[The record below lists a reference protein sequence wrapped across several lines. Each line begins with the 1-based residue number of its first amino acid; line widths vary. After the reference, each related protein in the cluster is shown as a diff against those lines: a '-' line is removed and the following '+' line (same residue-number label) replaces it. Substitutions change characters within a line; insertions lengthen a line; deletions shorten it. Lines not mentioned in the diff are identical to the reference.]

1 LTSLFLVVT
10 IEPTTSKGGKMEK
23 QKAVIITTDGDKS
36 VVEFDFGKS
45 YQLLSDAVGGMIEC
59 VGLEDAD
66 VWCNENGIAEGLP
79 LNMIASAIY
88 SDAFKA
94 GNAILGNVI
103 ITGSCDA
110 EGETLGLTDEQVAY
124 WLAYDKKVIPAVYL
138 LSGMY
143 N

>member
-1 LTSLFLVVT
+1 
-10 IEPTTSKGGKMEK
+10 MEK
-23 QKAVIITTDGDKS
+23 QKAVIITTEGKKS
-36 VVEFDFGKS
+36 LVEFDFGNS
-45 YQLLSDAVGGMIEC
+45 YQILSDAVGGMIEC
-59 VGLEDAD
+59 VGLKDAD

-88 SDAFKA
+88 SDAFNSS
-94 GNAILGNVI
+94 NAILGNVI

-124 WLAYDKKVIPAVYL
+124 WLAYDKKVIPTSYL

>member
-1 LTSLFLVVT
+1 
-10 IEPTTSKGGKMEK
+10 MEK
-23 QKAVIITTDGDKS
+23 QKAVIITTEGKKS
-36 VVEFDFGKS
+36 VVDFDFGNS
-45 YQLLSDAVGGMIEC
+45 YQILSDAVGGMIEC
-59 VGLEDAD
+59 VGLKDAD

-88 SDAFKA
+88 SDAF
-94 GNAILGNVI
+94 NASNPILGNVI

-124 WLAYDKKVIPAVYL
+124 WLAYDKKVIPTAYL

>member
-1 LTSLFLVVT
+1 
-10 IEPTTSKGGKMEK
+10 MEK
-23 QKAVIITTDGDKS
+23 QKAVIISTDGHKS
-36 VVEFDFGKS
+36 VVEFEFGKS

-59 VGLEDAD
+59 VGLKDAD

-88 SDAFKA
+88 SDAFNA

-103 ITGSCDA
+103 ITGSCDD

-124 WLAYDKKVIPAVYL
+124 WLDYDKKFLPTAYL

>member
-1 LTSLFLVVT
+1 M
-10 IEPTTSKGGKMEK
+10 KK
-23 QKAVIITTDGDKS
+23 QKAVIISTEGHKS

-59 VGLEDAD
+59 VGLKDAD
-66 VWCNENGIAEGLP
+66 LWCNENGISEGLD

-88 SDAFKA
+88 SDAFGA
-94 GNAILGNVI
+94 GNPILGNVI
-103 ITGSCDA
+103 ITGSADD

-124 WLAYDKKVIPAVYL
+124 WLEYDKKVIPTAYL
-138 LSGMY
+138 MSGMY

>member
-1 LTSLFLVVT
+1 
-10 IEPTTSKGGKMEK
+10 MEK

-59 VGLEDAD
+59 VGLEGAD
-66 VWCNENGIAEGLP
+66 LWCNENGIAEGLP

-88 SDAFKA
+88 SDAF
-94 GNAILGNVI
+94 NASNPILGNVI
-103 ITGSCDA
+103 ITGGADE
-110 EGETLGLTDEQVAY
+110 EGETLGLTDEQVGY
-124 WLAYDKKVIPAVYL
+124 WVDYDKKVIPASFL

-143 N
+143 I

>member
-1 LTSLFLVVT
+1 
-10 IEPTTSKGGKMEK
+10 MEK
-23 QKAVIITTDGDKS
+23 QKAVIITTEGKKS
-36 VVEFDFGKS
+36 IVDFDFGNS
-45 YQLLSDAVGGMIEC
+45 YQILSDAVGGMIEC
-59 VGLEDAD
+59 VGLKDAD

-88 SDAFKA
+88 SDAF
-94 GNAILGNVI
+94 NASNPILGNVI

-124 WLAYDKKVIPAVYL
+124 WLAYDKKVIPTAYL

>member
-1 LTSLFLVVT
+1 M
-10 IEPTTSKGGKMEK
+10 KK
-23 QKAVIITTDGDKS
+23 QKAVIISTEGQKS
-36 VVEFDFGKS
+36 VVEFEFRKS

-59 VGLEDAD
+59 VGLKDAD

-88 SDAFKA
+88 SDAFNSS
-94 GNAILGNVI
+94 NAILGNVI
-103 ITGSCDA
+103 ITGSCDD

-124 WLAYDKKVIPAVYL
+124 WLDYDKKVIPTAYL

>member
-1 LTSLFLVVT
+1 
-10 IEPTTSKGGKMEK
+10 MEK
-23 QKAVIITTDGDKS
+23 QKAVIITTEGKKS
-36 VVEFDFGKS
+36 LVEFDFGNS
-45 YQLLSDAVGGMIEC
+45 YQILSDAVGGMIEC
-59 VGLEDAD
+59 VGLKDAD
-66 VWCNENGIAEGLP
+66 VWCNENGIAEGLS

-88 SDAFKA
+88 SDAFNSS
-94 GNAILGNVI
+94 NAILGNVI

-124 WLAYDKKVIPAVYL
+124 WLAYDKKVIPTVYL

>member
-1 LTSLFLVVT
+1 
-10 IEPTTSKGGKMEK
+10 MEK
-23 QKAVIITTDGDKS
+23 QKAVIITTEGKKS
-36 VVEFDFGKS
+36 LVEFDFGNS
-45 YQLLSDAVGGMIEC
+45 YQTLSDAVGGMIEC
-59 VGLEDAD
+59 VGLKDAD
-66 VWCNENGIAEGLP
+66 VWCNENGIAEGLS

-88 SDAFKA
+88 SDAF
-94 GNAILGNVI
+94 NSSNPILGNVI

-124 WLAYDKKVIPAVYL
+124 WLDYDKKVIPTAYL

>member
-1 LTSLFLVVT
+1 
-10 IEPTTSKGGKMEK
+10 MEK
-23 QKAVIITTDGDKS
+23 QKAVIITTEGKKS
-36 VVEFDFGKS
+36 LVEFDFGNS
-45 YQLLSDAVGGMIEC
+45 YQILSDAVVGMIEC
-59 VGLEDAD
+59 VGLKDAD
-66 VWCNENGIAEGLP
+66 VWCNENGIAEGLF

-88 SDAFKA
+88 SDAF
-94 GNAILGNVI
+94 NASNPILGNVI

-124 WLAYDKKVIPAVYL
+124 WLAYDKKVIPTAYL

>member
-1 LTSLFLVVT
+1 M
-10 IEPTTSKGGKMEK
+10 KK
-23 QKAVIITTDGDKS
+23 QKAVIISTEGHKS

-59 VGLEDAD
+59 VGLKDAD

-88 SDAFKA
+88 SDAFNSS
-94 GNAILGNVI
+94 NAILGNVI

>member
-1 LTSLFLVVT
+1 M
-10 IEPTTSKGGKMEK
+10 KK
-23 QKAVIITTDGDKS
+23 QKAVIISTEGHKS

-59 VGLEDAD
+59 VGLKNAD
-66 VWCNENGIAEGLP
+66 LWCNENGISEGLD

-88 SDAFKA
+88 SEAF
-94 GNAILGNVI
+94 NASSPILGNVI
-103 ITGSCDA
+103 ITGSVDA

-124 WLAYDKKVIPAVYL
+124 WLEYNRKVIPTAYL
-138 LSGMY
+138 MSGMY

>member
-1 LTSLFLVVT
+1 M
-10 IEPTTSKGGKMEK
+10 KQ
-23 QKAVIITTDGDKS
+23 QKAVIISTEGHKS

-59 VGLEDAD
+59 VGLKDAD
-66 VWCNENGIAEGLP
+66 LWCNENGISEGLD

-88 SDAFKA
+88 SDAFGA
-94 GNAILGNVI
+94 GNPILGNVI
-103 ITGSCDA
+103 ITGSVDD

-124 WLAYDKKVIPAVYL
+124 WLEYNKKVIPTAYL
-138 LSGMY
+138 MSGIY